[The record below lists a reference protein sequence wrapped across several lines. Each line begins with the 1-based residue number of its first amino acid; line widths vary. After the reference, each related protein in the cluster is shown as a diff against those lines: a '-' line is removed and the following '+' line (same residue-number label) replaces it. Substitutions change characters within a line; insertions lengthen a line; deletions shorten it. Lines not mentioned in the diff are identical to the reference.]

1 MHWDLQSLGNYMEI
15 TCVFL
20 LLKKLVERPSKC
32 KEVKSDCCCC
42 SFDIINQT
50 ERNAKPPRI
59 QEEDGV
65 SVWMLFVMS
74 ASRTREEEGL
84 TQTQL

>member
-1 MHWDLQSLGNYMEI
+1 MKQFSGSASANII
-15 TCVFL
+15 TFVVVGVFL

-50 ERNAKPPRI
+50 ERNAQPPRI
-59 QEEDGV
+59 PPEDGERV
-65 SVWMLFVMS
+65 
-74 ASRTREEEGL
+74 
-84 TQTQL
+84 